1 MVIASTGMLAKSRVT
16 PLLVATGMNGPHS
29 SPTSR
34 SRIPVRNPVVPGVN
48 DRVIQLGWHV
58 RNASVR
64 HLADTCMPHPDGDR
78 HAMPHPRPYAARPS
92 SSSCPDRQLP
102 YADSPTWAL
111 IHQFRPANP
120 KGVQDQFVTTD
131 LNTLLTAL

>member
-1 MVIASTGMLAKSRVT
+1 MKTGFR
-16 PLLVATGMNGPHS
+16 PPVAVAEQP
-29 SPTSR
+29 
-34 SRIPVRNPVVPGVN
+34 PVCRGVPFFGVPGQPGQQGGG
-48 DRVIQLGWHV
+48 DRL
-58 RNASVR
+58 
-64 HLADTCMPHPDGDR
+64 PPDGLACGRPAADLAR
-78 HAMPHPRPYAARPS
+78 GRTPWTRPRPYAARPS

-102 YADSPTWAL
+102 CADSPTRAL